1 MREPGPLSID
11 SIVVRVDRTMDA
23 EVDDEIVALN
33 LDTGAS
39 YGLNPVGARIWKLIG
54 KPTRVA
60 DMCTGLIAEYD
71 VEPATCERQVLELLG
86 KLQAESLLEVITA
99 LPTSGH

>member
-1 MREPGPLSID
+1 MPVSNPLSID

-39 YGLNPVGARIWKLIG
+39 YGMNAVGARIWKIIA

-60 DMCTGLIAEYD
+60 EVCAGLVAEYD
-71 VEPATCERQVLELLG
+71 VDPPTCERQVLDLLG
-86 KLQAESLLEVITA
+86 QLQAESLLEITA
-99 LPTSGH
+99 ALPESVR

>member
-1 MREPGPLSID
+1 MRETNPLSID
-11 SIVVRVDRTMDA
+11 SIVMRFEKTIDA
-23 EVDDEIVALN
+23 EVDDGMVALN

-39 YGLNPVGARIWKLIG
+39 YGLNPVGASIWKLIG

-60 DMCTGLIAEYD
+60 DMCTGLVAEYD

-99 LPTSGH
+99 LPTH